1 MASVISL
8 FAPVPARQPALQ
20 AAPKLAAAAIAECR
34 QLRCLIGGHEIE
46 EHADDSF
53 NRWCTCSRCGKFLS
67 VA

>member
-1 MASVISL
+1 MASVISPY
-8 FAPVPARQPALQ
+8 APVPARQLALQ
-20 AAPKLAAAAIAECR
+20 AALKSAAAAIAECW

-53 NRWCTCSRCGKFLS
+53 NRWCTCSRCGKFHS